1 MHRVGP
7 GFFCSNA
14 SGSFQRSGKPPDT
27 FTTSNHQWARS
38 CLCARSPSAVSA
50 RVSGFSGL
58 LREEAFELGGT
69 SEIQRRGVSDE
80 IRPFRTGAH
89 ASHPRRR
96 AQTRAARRQV
106 RAARL
111 SSSHRSLSHLN
122 LVARRLL
129 LVARSLTRRRGC
141 DARVLHPK
149 GPISQLTSRA

>member
-1 MHRVGP
+1 MHRAGP
-7 GFFCSNA
+7 GFFVQMPREVSNDRGNLPTHSQLQII
-14 SGSFQRSGKPPDT
+14 SGHEAVCAHGAPQRFQRS
-27 FTTSNHQWARS
+27 
-38 CLCARSPSAVSA
+38 
-50 RVSGFSGL
+50 VSGFSGL

-129 LVARSLTRRRGC
+129 LVARSLARRRGC